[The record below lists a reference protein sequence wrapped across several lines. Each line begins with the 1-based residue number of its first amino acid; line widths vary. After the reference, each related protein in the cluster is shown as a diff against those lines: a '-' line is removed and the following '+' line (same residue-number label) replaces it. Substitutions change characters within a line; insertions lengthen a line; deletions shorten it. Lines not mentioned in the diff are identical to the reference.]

1 MLYTTGVQ
9 SLCQRIPEKGLK
21 RSAESAKYTIR
32 KQGMKNKIELFIGK
46 EVKIVFQD
54 KDIKEGV
61 LKYDDWL
68 DLYSVVGKRGA
79 VIFTKGS
86 VKKIRVLK

>member
-1 MLYTTGVQ
+1 MKK
-9 SLCQRIPEKGLK
+9 RIE
-21 RSAESAKYTIR
+21 E
-32 KQGMKNKIELFIGK
+32 FIGK
-46 EVKIVFQD
+46 EVRIVFQD

-68 DLYSVVGKRGA
+68 DLYSVVGKKGA
-79 VIFTKGS
+79 VIFTEGS

>member
-1 MLYTTGVQ
+1 
-9 SLCQRIPEKGLK
+9 
-21 RSAESAKYTIR
+21 
-32 KQGMKNKIELFIGK
+32 MKKSIEEFIGK
-46 EVKIVFQD
+46 EVKIIFQD

-68 DLYSVVGKRGA
+68 DLYSVVGKKGA

>member
-1 MLYTTGVQ
+1 
-9 SLCQRIPEKGLK
+9 
-21 RSAESAKYTIR
+21 
-32 KQGMKNKIELFIGK
+32 MKKKVEEFVGK

-68 DLYSVVGKRGA
+68 GLYSVVGKKGA
-79 VIFTKGS
+79 VIFTEGS
-86 VKKIRVLK
+86 VKKIKGIKSEK